1 MTIAQQ
7 VTDYIDNVGRKLK
20 AAERVHYAIGQALT
34 PDQQTAVSAL
44 IVKGPDHF
52 IEWSRTEEGRA
63 AIRELA
69 DKFTGRDKRAPSGDN
84 RTSVAADSTP
94 AAGSI

>member
-1 MTIAQQ
+1 MTLAQQ
-7 VTDYIDNVGRKLK
+7 AVDYMDSAVRKLK

-34 PDQQTAVSAL
+34 PDQQHAVSAL

-52 IEWSRTEEGRA
+52 IEWSRTDEGRA

-69 DKFTGRDKRAPSGDN
+69 DKYTGRNKRAPSGDN
-84 RTSVAADSTP
+84 RTSDVVGNTP
-94 AAGSI
+94 AVGNI